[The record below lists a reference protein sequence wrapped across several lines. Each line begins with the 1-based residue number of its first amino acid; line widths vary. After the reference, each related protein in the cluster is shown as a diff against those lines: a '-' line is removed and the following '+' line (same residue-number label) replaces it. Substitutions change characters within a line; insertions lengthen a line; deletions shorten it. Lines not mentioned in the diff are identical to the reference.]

1 MSNNVTFN
9 SFPPALERS
18 FLHFLRTFKN
28 EEGIPK
34 YVRQVEQ
41 LLSSR
46 LTKTVYIDVNDML
59 NFSIDNN
66 NSGDNSNIEEE
77 RNNNGL
83 ISGQTMLLAL
93 TEQYGEYK
101 QAIDNLV
108 TSFCKSFTIGD
119 ERGDGRLDPGLGGYT
134 ASFYGLRWIESL
146 RTLRCEKLGKLCSLR
161 GTITRT
167 SDVRPELI
175 KACFECEI
183 CGCIVDNVVQ
193 QFVYSLPSVCPTKG
207 CGNRTAWQLRLEN
220 CDFGDWQKLRI
231 QEHATEIPPGSMP
244 RSMNVILRG
253 DFVDK
258 CKPGDKVIFTGMLI
272 VAPDVPSLMKPGEIP
287 SSVYKDR
294 SRSQNEYYNSGISG
308 LKSLGVR
315 DLAYR
320 LCFLACHIEVVNA
333 IASADDGRI
342 IEQINHQHN
351 QGVQGIVNNNEL
363 NNSEIEVN
371 QELEANTGGMI
382 DHLKDLNVQETSFRK
397 FLEISQHPNG
407 INMLAKYVA
416 PHVYGYSQLKKG
428 ILLLLVGGVEKRTK
442 DNIKLR
448 GDINVCIV
456 GDPSTAKSQILRF
469 VNEFSTRT
477 VYTSG
482 KSSTAAGLTASIH
495 RDPDQG
501 DFVIEAGALMLA
513 DKGICCIDEFDKM
526 DDKDVVAIH
535 EAMEQQT
542 ISITKA
548 GVLATLNARASVL
561 AACSPVGGR
570 YNPSKTLSQNVRISA
585 PILSRFDLFFVMIDD
600 PEDVYDEVLA
610 SFIVG
615 LHSKATEV
623 SGREVTQDEASNPNT
638 DNDCSFNQ
646 KQFADNLN
654 FSDSNNLQ
662 LTKDELNQYIAY
674 AKTFKP
680 CITPAAKTI
689 LVRTYKALRM
699 GDATSGA
706 KAMRITVRQL
716 ESLIRLS
723 EAVAKLRFSYLVTPE
738 HVEEACQIFKSSLS
752 KIRYNDIDLGDLD
765 EYDEDGDE
773 EEEEE
778 EENVKDFAG
787 IDKDGKSHRLKKV
800 GDKDD
805 QDSDEGVDTEM
816 SQESRVSKNIKSSSK
831 SKKKANVTIG
841 YNEYFQIARRFVD
854 KLQSNKDSEISI
866 TDLITWHISEY
877 DHPESEEELGELEE
891 KYHRA
896 IQRMIHRDM
905 ILYISFQE
913 EIMSQRNQSEND
925 QEEESEAIL
934 ITYVKVHP
942 NYNVNDTI
950 TLPQPSSGNKPLTRH
965 ADFGYRTFQNVK
977 EVNESSRD
985 SQNVESENDILN
997 LDENLEPEDFLP
1009 EMKNSELKDYQINTI
1024 LQEGEEDDD
1033 DDDDD
1038 DEMVDEEV
1046 DDGASSRV

>member
-46 LTKTVYIDVNDML
+46 LTKTVYIDVNDMI
-59 NFSIDNN
+59 NFSIENN
-66 NSGDNSNIEEE
+66 KSGNDSNIEE
-77 RNNNGL
+77 RNTNGL

-119 ERGDGRLDPGLGGYT
+119 ERGDGRLDPGFGGYT
-134 ASFYGLRWIESL
+134 ASFFGLRWIESL

-167 SDVRPELI
+167 SDVRPELL

-220 CDFGDWQKLRI
+220 CEFGDWQKLRI

-294 SRSQNEYYNSGISG
+294 SRSQNESYNSGISG

-333 IASADDGRI
+333 IASTDDGRI
-342 IEQINHQHN
+342 IEQINHNHHHN
-351 QGVQGIVNNNEL
+351 QGTEGIENNNEL
-363 NNSEIEVN
+363 NQVEMEVN
-371 QELEANTGGMI
+371 QELGANTSLMI
-382 DHLKDLNVQETSFRK
+382 DHLKALNVQETSLRK

-407 INMLAKYVA
+407 INMLARYVA

-561 AACSPVGGR
+561 AACSPLGGR
-570 YNPSKTLSQNVRISA
+570 YNPSKTLSQNVKISA

-615 LHSKATEV
+615 LHSKATEG
-623 SGREVTQDEASNPNT
+623 SGREVTQDEM
-638 DNDCSFNQ
+638 FNQ
-646 KQFADNLN
+646 KQFIDHLS
-654 FSDSNNLQ
+654 FSDPNNLQ
-662 LTKDELNQYIAY
+662 LSKSELNQYIAY

-752 KIRYNDIDLGDLD
+752 KIRYNDIDLGDMD
-765 EYDEDGDE
+765 EYDDEDE

-778 EENVKDFAG
+778 NMKDLTG
-787 IDKDGKSHRLKKV
+787 MEDERSHRLEKV
-800 GDKDD
+800 GNKDD
-805 QDSDEGVDTEM
+805 QYSDGEDNTKM
-816 SQESRVSKNIKSSSK
+816 LQELQVSKNVRASSK
-831 SKKKANVTIG
+831 NKKKANVTIG

-854 KLQSNKDSEISI
+854 KLQSSENSEISI

-913 EIMSQRNQSEND
+913 EIMSQRNQPEND
-925 QEEESEAIL
+925 QEEENEVIL
-934 ITYVKVHP
+934 MTYVKVHP

-965 ADFGYRTFQNVK
+965 ADFGYRTFQNT
-977 EVNESSRD
+977 EEANGSYRD
-985 SQNVESENDILN
+985 SQEIGKENDILN
-997 LDENLEPEDFLP
+997 LNENLEPEDFLP
-1009 EMKNSELKDYQINTI
+1009 EMEDSQSKEYQTDKI
-1024 LQEGEEDDD
+1024 LQEEEEEEEEGEDGEG
-1033 DDDDD
+1033 D
-1038 DEMVDEEV
+1038 DEEL

>member
-1 MSNNVTFN
+1 MSGNVDFH
-9 SFPPALERS
+9 SSPPALERS
-18 FLHFLRTFKN
+18 FLHFLRTFKT
-28 EEGIPK
+28 EEGILK

-41 LLSSR
+41 LMASR

-59 NFSIDNN
+59 NFSVENE
-66 NSGDNSNIEEE
+66 SGLDGEGNG
-77 RNNNGL
+77 NGL
-83 ISGQTMLLAL
+83 ISGPTLLL
-93 TEQYGEYK
+93 VITEHYGEYK
-101 QAIDNLV
+101 QVIDNLV

-119 ERGDGRLDPGLGGYT
+119 ERGGRLDTGVGCYT

-167 SDVRPELI
+167 SDVRPELL

-207 CGNRTAWQLRLEN
+207 CGNRIAWQLRLEN

-258 CKPGDKVIFTGMLI
+258 CKPGDKVILTGMLI

-294 SRSQNEYYNSGISG
+294 SRNQNESYNSGVSG

-333 IASADDGRI
+333 IASSEDGRI
-342 IEQINHQHN
+342 IEQINHYQDHN
-351 QGVQGIVNNNEL
+351 QSIVDIGENGDGGGGTVPGEEGVGSIMNGL
-363 NNSEIEVN
+363 
-371 QELEANTGGMI
+371 I
-382 DHLKDLNVQETSFRK
+382 DHLKALNVQETSLRK
-397 FLEISQHPNG
+397 FLEISQHPDG
-407 INMLAKYVA
+407 IGMLARYVA
-416 PHVYGYSQLKKG
+416 PHVYGYPQLKKG

-561 AACSPVGGR
+561 AACSPIGGR

-615 LHSKATEV
+615 LHSEATEGQRNEKGLQG
-623 SGREVTQDEASNPNT
+623 SSHSSDSSFGRSNHA
-638 DNDCSFNQ
+638 FGQQ
-646 KQFADNLN
+646 KFAESLS
-654 FSDSNNLQ
+654 FSDHGGVQ
-662 LTKDELNQYIAY
+662 LTKSELNQYIAY

-752 KIRYNDIDLGDLD
+752 KIRYNDIDLGDM
-765 EYDEDGDE
+765 DE
-773 EEEEE
+773 EYEDEEGAEME
-778 EENVKDFAG
+778 KDMKDGMAEMDEENSGKAKFGEDLEEPREGVSLRSERGAS
-787 IDKDGKSHRLKKV
+787 GKSR
-800 GDKDD
+800 
-805 QDSDEGVDTEM
+805 
-816 SQESRVSKNIKSSSK
+816 
-831 SKKKANVTIG
+831 KKASATIG
-841 YNEYFQIARRFVD
+841 YNEYFQIARRLVD
-854 KLQSNKDSEISI
+854 RLQSYEDSDVSI
-866 TDLITWHISEY
+866 TDLITWHISEF

-913 EIMSQRNQSEND
+913 EITSQRND
-925 QEEESEAIL
+925 QENGHQDDEVIL
-934 ITYVKVHP
+934 VTYVKVHP
-942 NYNVNDTI
+942 NYNVNEAT

-965 ADFGYRTFQNVK
+965 ADFGYRTFQNT
-977 EVNESSRD
+977 EEANESSRD
-985 SQNVESENDILN
+985 LREIERENDILN

-1009 EMKNSELKDYQINTI
+1009 EMGDSQLEEYQAERR
-1024 LQEGEEDDD
+1024 QRDRGRDGDGGGEEEEEGE
-1033 DDDDD
+1033 
-1038 DEMVDEEV
+1038 
-1046 DDGASSRV
+1046 DGASVGT

>member
-1 MSNNVTFN
+1 MSNNVGFN

-18 FLHFLRTFKN
+18 FLHFLRTFKT
-28 EEGIPK
+28 EDGVPK

-41 LLSSR
+41 LLASR
-46 LTKTVYIDVNDML
+46 LTRTVYIDVNDMM
-59 NFSIDNN
+59 NFSVETEK
-66 NSGDNSNIEEE
+66 S
-77 RNNNGL
+77 RNDSRMEKGRNTNGL
-83 ISGQTMLLAL
+83 ISGPTMLLAL

-108 TSFCKSFTIGD
+108 TSFCKSFTLGD
-119 ERGDGRLDPGLGGYT
+119 ERNGRLDSGIGGYT

-167 SDVRPELI
+167 SDVRPELL
-175 KACFECEI
+175 KGCFECEI

-207 CGNRTAWQLRLEN
+207 CGNRIAWQLRLEN

-258 CKPGDKVIFTGMLI
+258 CKPGDKVILTGMLI

-294 SRSQNEYYNSGISG
+294 SRGQNDSYNSGVTG

-333 IASADDGRI
+333 IASSDDGRI
-342 IEQINHQHN
+342 IEQIGNQNQN
-351 QGVQGIVNNNEL
+351 QGMVDVDENNDEMGVGDGMEGITNGL
-363 NNSEIEVN
+363 I
-371 QELEANTGGMI
+371 G
-382 DHLKDLNVQETSFRK
+382 HLKSLNVQETTLKK

-407 INMLAKYVA
+407 ISLLAKYVA
-416 PHVYGYSQLKKG
+416 PHVYGYPQLKKG

-561 AACSPVGGR
+561 AACSPIGGR

-615 LHSKATEV
+615 LHSEATEGP
-623 SGREVTQDEASNPNT
+623 SGGGQSDSDMGSYAFS
-638 DNDCSFNQ
+638 Q
-646 KQFADNLN
+646 KQFTENLH
-654 FSDSNNLQ
+654 FSDSSNLQ
-662 LTKDELNQYIAY
+662 LSKSELNQYIAY

-752 KIRYNDIDLGDLD
+752 KIRYNDIDLDDFD
-765 EYDEDGDE
+765 EYDDEQDQEEALKGLDEGDDRE
-773 EEEEE
+773 S
-778 EENVKDFAG
+778 
-787 IDKDGKSHRLKKV
+787 SHRVRSKGNEYAECSDGEGAEVSRDPQTSSNHKV
-800 GDKDD
+800 
-805 QDSDEGVDTEM
+805 T
-816 SQESRVSKNIKSSSK
+816 SRH
-831 SKKKANVTIG
+831 KKANTTIG
-841 YNEYFQIARRFVD
+841 YNEYFQIAKRFVD
-854 KLQSNKDSEISI
+854 RLQSNENSEISV
-866 TDLITWHISEY
+866 TDLITWHISEF
-877 DHPESEEELGELEE
+877 DHPESEEELSELEE

-913 EIMSQRNQSEND
+913 EIMSQRDD
-925 QEEESEAIL
+925 QDNEVIL
-934 ITYVKVHP
+934 VTYVKVHP
-942 NYNVNDTI
+942 NYNVNETV

-965 ADFGYRTFQNVK
+965 ADFGYRTFQHSE
-977 EVNESSRD
+977 EVNHSSRG
-985 SQNVESENDILN
+985 SQVVEERDILN
-997 LDENLEPEDFLP
+997 LEENLELEDFLP
-1009 EMKNSELKDYQINTI
+1009 DMDGESQLDDFKIDGERGNGGGAE
-1024 LQEGEEDDD
+1024 EEEEEEDDG
-1033 DDDDD
+1033 
-1038 DEMVDEEV
+1038 E
-1046 DDGASSRV
+1046 SSRV

>member
-9 SFPPALERS
+9 SFPPALERT
-18 FLHFLRTFKN
+18 FLHFLRTFKT
-28 EEGIPK
+28 EEGVPK

-46 LTKTVYIDVNDML
+46 LTKTVYIDVNDIL
-59 NFSIDNN
+59 NFSIE
-66 NSGDNSNIEEE
+66 GDKSRNDSNLEE
-77 RNNNGL
+77 RNNNGF
-83 ISGQTMLLAL
+83 ISGPTMLLAL

-101 QAIDNLV
+101 QSIDNLV

-119 ERGDGRLDPGLGGYT
+119 ERGGGRLDPGVGGYT

-146 RTLRCEKLGKLCSLR
+146 RTLRCEKLGKLSSLR

-167 SDVRPELI
+167 SDVRPELL

-193 QFVYSLPSVCPTKG
+193 QFVYSLPSICPTKG

-220 CDFGDWQKLRI
+220 SDFGDWQKLRI

-258 CKPGDKVIFTGMLI
+258 CKPGDKVILTGMLI

-287 SSVYKDR
+287 SSVYKDK
-294 SRSQNEYYNSGISG
+294 SRGQNESYNSGVSG

-333 IASADDGRI
+333 IASSDDGRI
-342 IEQINHQHN
+342 IEQINHQHQN
-351 QGVQGIVNNNEL
+351 QSIENNNEL
-363 NNSEIEVN
+363 NDGEMRLNEDLETNTNEI
-371 QELEANTGGMI
+371 I
-382 DHLKDLNVQETSFRK
+382 DHLKVLNVQETSLRK

-407 INMLAKYVA
+407 INMLATYVA

-526 DDKDVVAIH
+526 DEKDVVAIH

-570 YNPSKTLSQNVRISA
+570 YNPSKTLSQNVKISA

-615 LHSKATEV
+615 LHSKATEKTGKETIHDNQ
-623 SGREVTQDEASNPNT
+623 SDYNSENT
-638 DNDCSFNQ
+638 FNQ
-646 KQFADNLN
+646 KQFADHLN

-662 LTKDELNQYIAY
+662 LTKSELNQYIAY

-752 KIRYNDIDLGDLD
+752 KIRYNDIDLGEMDD
-765 EYDEDGDE
+765 YDE
-773 EEEEE
+773 EEENDLEDIKQTE
-778 EENVKDFAG
+778 
-787 IDKDGKSHRLKKV
+787 KDGKIRKTKIGKNEH
-800 GDKDD
+800 
-805 QDSDEGVDTEM
+805 DENSETEDIEM
-816 SQESRVSKNIKSSSK
+816 IQESKNEKSSSK
-831 SKKKANVTIG
+831 NKKKANVTIG

-854 KLQSNKDSEISI
+854 KLQNCENSEISI
-866 TDLITWHISEY
+866 TDLIAWHISEY

-913 EIMSQRNQSEND
+913 EISSQRNDQDNT
-925 QEEESEAIL
+925 QEEENEAIL
-934 ITYVKVHP
+934 MAYVKVHP

-965 ADFGYRTFQNVK
+965 ADFGYRTFQNT
-977 EVNESSRD
+977 EEANELSRD
-985 SQNVESENDILN
+985 SQKVEDDILN
-997 LDENLEPEDFLP
+997 LDGNLEPEDFLP
-1009 EMKNSELKDYQINTI
+1009 EIKDSQLKEYQIDRR
-1024 LQEGEEDDD
+1024 LEENDDD

-1038 DEMVDEEV
+1038 DEEDEEV
-1046 DDGASSRV
+1046 DDGASNRI